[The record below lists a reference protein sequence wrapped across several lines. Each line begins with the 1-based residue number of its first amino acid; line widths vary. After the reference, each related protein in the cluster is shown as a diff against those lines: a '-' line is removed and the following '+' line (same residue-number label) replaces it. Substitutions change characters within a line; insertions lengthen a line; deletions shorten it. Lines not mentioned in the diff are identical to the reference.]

1 MTDHLSKYTI
11 IEPTKRGNAVAV
23 GFLLGGLMVVAAL
36 MLAFAPLDSR
46 GNASTLKPT
55 TQFIAPR

>member
-1 MTDHLSKYTI
+1 MTSQLSKHI
-11 IEPTKRGNAVAV
+11 MIEPTRRGNAVAV
-23 GFLLGGLMVVAAL
+23 GFLLGGLMLVAML